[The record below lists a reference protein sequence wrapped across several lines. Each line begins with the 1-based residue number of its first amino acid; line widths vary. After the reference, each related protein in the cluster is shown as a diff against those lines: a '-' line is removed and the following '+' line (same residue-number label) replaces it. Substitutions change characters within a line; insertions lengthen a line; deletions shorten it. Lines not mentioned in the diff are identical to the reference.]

1 MISKLLVLLDLEKQK
16 QSLEDAIEKL
26 KNIPKDMICVSSVPD
41 ETVEDAIKDYEGS
54 IQLMNIKI
62 EKIKLLL
69 A

>member
-16 QSLEDAIEKL
+16 QSLEDEIEKL
-26 KNIPKDMICVSSVPD
+26 KNIPKEMIYVSSVPD

-54 IQLMNIKI
+54 IQRMNIKI